1 MMNINELIARRSEI
15 KKEMEHLNKVLKDL
29 RQQQDDIDVEL
40 MKKMDAEGLTRTAN
54 SEASVSIN
62 EETVPNV
69 LEWDDLYN
77 HIINTGDFSLIQR
90 RVSSTAYRE
99 LLKLGEAVP
108 GVEPRTVRKINFRSL

>member
-15 KKEMEHLNKVLKDL
+15 KKDMEHLNKVLKDL